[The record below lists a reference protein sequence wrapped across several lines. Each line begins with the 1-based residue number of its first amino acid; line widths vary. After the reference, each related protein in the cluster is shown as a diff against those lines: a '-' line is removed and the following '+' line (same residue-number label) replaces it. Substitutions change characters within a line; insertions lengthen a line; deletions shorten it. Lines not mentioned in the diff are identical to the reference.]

1 MQLYNENCFSANLKV
16 EDNSIDLFLCDPP
29 FGIGESEFDRHYKR
43 SSKTITN
50 NYCEAPK
57 DYEDWMYQWLS
68 IAKQKMKDNA
78 TMYLFSGW
86 SNLKEVL
93 NAIYKCN
100 FNIIN
105 HLI

>member
-50 NYCEAPK
+50 NYFELKYPSMLKIDSNFLMNFK
-57 DYEDWMYQWLS
+57 DFKR
-68 IAKQKMKDNA
+68 IIKIK
-78 TMYLFSGW
+78 F
-86 SNLKEVL
+86 KERRTKRSTIQDMRRNQL
-93 NAIYKCN
+93 
-100 FNIIN
+100 
-105 HLI
+105 